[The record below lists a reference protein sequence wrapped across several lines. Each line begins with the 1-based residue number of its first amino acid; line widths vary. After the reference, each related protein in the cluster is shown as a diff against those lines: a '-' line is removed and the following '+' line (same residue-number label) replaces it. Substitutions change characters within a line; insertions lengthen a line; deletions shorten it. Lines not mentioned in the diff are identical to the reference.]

1 MKARDLAALA
11 ALGIA
16 GKMAYDKFGR
26 KKDDEP
32 KSKGKL
38 GEAQSANDGDAGESE
53 ARMSK
58 RDMNEGSGRRDA
70 GGNTETRSRQEL
82 DIPEAL
88 SRQERDVP
96 DRVSSSGGRKTDIPL
111 PAGGGKGTGYRT
123 DAVTKKDTVAKAVV
137 PRSNED
143 YSNEGRS
150 SKAPVTALDRL
161 NEANGAASESARKT
175 DALAVGSRANQAAY
189 LAGKQNDQM
198 AAAGSPSA
206 LATDALAVGSRAN
219 QAAYLKQ
226 KQDQALVPDYSNE
239 GRNRAPVTAL
249 SRINETGGAT
259 SPSARA
265 TDALAV
271 GSRANQAAYKQA
283 QLAKQAA
290 NAQAQARMM
299 RQGSPM
305 AASRRNAGMPGYDE
319 AGNPISMRSMA
330 GRPGYDEA
338 GNKMNRGGAVRK
350 MASGGMTSS
359 RMSKPSGAS
368 RGDGIAQRGRTR
380 GTLR

>member
-38 GEAQSANDGDAGESE
+38 GEAQSANDGDAGEFE

-70 GGNTETRSRQEL
+70 GGNTEDVDRRAGV
-82 DIPEAL
+82 P
-88 SRQERDVP
+88 ERDYSNEGRGSVAP
-96 DRVSSSGGRKTDIPL
+96 DYSNEGRGKPVAKTPV
-111 PAGGGKGTGYRT
+111 A
-123 DAVTKKDTVAKAVV
+123 AKAVAAKAPV
-137 PRSNED
+137 QRSNED

-350 MASGGMTSS
+350 MASGGMASS
-359 RMSKPSGAS
+359 KMSKPSGAS